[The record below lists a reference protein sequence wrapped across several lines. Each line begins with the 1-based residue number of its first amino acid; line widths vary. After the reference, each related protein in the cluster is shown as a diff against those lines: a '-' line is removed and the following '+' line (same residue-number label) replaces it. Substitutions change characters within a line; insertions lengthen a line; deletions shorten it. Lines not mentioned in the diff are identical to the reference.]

1 METPKSLPTPDAVL
15 SCATQSDYND
25 GTPRVLGP
33 KSAAAAA
40 GMLTCCV
47 GRPRKQPLP
56 CLCPVFLA
64 ACLRQMSGRERCARR
79 ERRRLFTF
87 KPFLSYGRPAKQ
99 RKSVGAQVSPASLSS
114 AQRAAVGTP
123 TAIRAGGGAVNACL
137 TVDRASLACL
147 SQCSRYA
154 ILKSAHPDPRASCV
168 QKAALGLRACKK
180 SRSAQQSPSMGMCV
194 CISHLTKCK

>member
-47 GRPRKQPLP
+47 GRPRKQPLH

-64 ACLRQMSGRERCARR
+64 ACLRQMSGRERRARR
-79 ERRRLFTF
+79 KRCRLFIF

-114 AQRAAVGTP
+114 AQRAAVDTP
-123 TAIRAGGGAVNACL
+123 TAIRASGRQQSRWP

-147 SQCSRYA
+147 SQCSKYA
-154 ILKSAHPDPRASCV
+154 MMRLAHQPEPHCEVPDATSRCPAATFSAAT
-168 QKAALGLRACKK
+168 ALHGDVC
-180 SRSAQQSPSMGMCV
+180 MCV
-194 CISHLTKCK
+194 CISHITKCK